1 MASPKSSG
9 TIPSNVPVET
19 QGSGVKK
26 PEAEAL
32 NVAQPQ
38 GKKLKVSNDTELHAF
53 QDNFPDYVKLD
64 NATNDNEEE
73 EGDANG
79 DKEKK
84 KVDTDISKKGKAKV
98 VENYRENIKRL
109 KKYLEQYITTAKP
122 AEPAESANPTTNS
135 KSILKEINISLRDM
149 CIAYIAVP
157 VIFETITTEI
167 NKVYALF
174 TKYEISVDKKKTEA
188 AEAAKEAKAKAAEA
202 IPISA
207 DAATAISP
215 ISAATL
221 PISTISAISTAT
233 LPISTISADA
243 AKATY
248 NTQTAQL
255 EKLPRPP
262 ISTEEPI
269 SAAPL
274 SLLTKEELI
283 STAPLLTASLPK
295 APPASDVNQHTAAA
309 RVRTPLTNATT
320 LREIYKTERNK
331 FPKWVL
337 DTDRW
342 TGGGGANNNNK
353 LHKFK
358 ETIVVYDDD
367 DNLAQVKELVEQREP
382 VNIAMGRDFNGN
394 VLETEFGWE
403 TGAYRNSTK
412 DKLYPNIGIY
422 CHARVIITDDSITR
436 DSNDNF
442 LFEHKNKEIDVHV
455 MNLVGYAFDSI
466 EQPDYKYFMKNY
478 GPTGKFVITDT
489 TNMDNFKKDLIE
501 RYRKIWLKAC
511 YMCKYKGL
519 TNLFIYGVG
528 NNNFA
533 SLLDNNILS
542 PANYTTREGIFHDRI
557 FLPAFGFNTT
567 TPEGSPK
574 QFCEVNGITVE
585 NAEVFVKFKRESSIP
600 LILFDHKKNDL
611 KTTLFINAWDPWSI
625 IGNGNFDDN
634 SLDGFWGRSSNLS
647 VLGWPMTN
655 PELMKD
661 ITGRDDS
668 EQKQILSMTELINLP
683 TKNPQ

>member
-1 MASPKSSG
+1 MAYPESSDPTLNKGLEGEPGLEGKS
-9 TIPSNVPVET
+9 
-19 QGSGVKK
+19 
-26 PEAEAL
+26 EAEAL
-32 NVAQPQ
+32 NVAQQQ

-53 QDNFPDYVKLD
+53 RDNFPDYVKLD
-64 NATNDNEEE
+64 NTTNDNEEE
-73 EGDANG
+73 DEDADK

-174 TKYEISVDKKKTEA
+174 TKYEISVEKKK
-188 AEAAKEAKAKAAEA
+188 AEAAKAAKAKAAEA

-382 VNIAMGRDFNGN
+382 VNITMGRDFSGN
-394 VLETEFGWE
+394 VLETEFGWKK
-403 TGAYRNSTK
+403 GAYGKSTK

-422 CHARVIITDDSITR
+422 CHARVIITDDRIK
-436 DSNDNF
+436 SNSNEKF

-466 EQPDYKYFMKNY
+466 EQPDYKYFMSKY
-478 GPTGKFVITDT
+478 GSTGKFVITDT

-533 SLLDNNILS
+533 SLLDDNILS
-542 PANYTTREGIFHDRI
+542 PADRFTREQIFHDRI

-567 TPEGSPK
+567 TSESSPK
-574 QFCEVNGITVE
+574 QFCDVNGITVE
-585 NAEVFVKFKRESSIP
+585 NAEVFVGFKRESSIP
-600 LILFDHKKNDL
+600 LILFEHKKNDL